1 MNIPILKEKIM
12 KSADAWIERR
22 VDEMTANNPSM
33 AIPAV
38 YIKRGCHNL
47 ISKYEGKISEGV
59 DMAALFLADKDGEV
73 NIDTLFV
80 DLMEYFR
87 GMEEVQIDGGIVK
100 GTVGKGKIA
109 VTMPDNILT
118 NIIFGNRKTITFDE
132 TDVEELKRMI
142 MEG

>member
-1 MNIPILKEKIM
+1 MNIPALKEKIM
-12 KSADAWIERR
+12 KSADAWIEKR

-47 ISKYEGKISEGV
+47 ICKYEEKINEGI
-59 DMAALFLADKDGEV
+59 DMAALFLADKDGNV
-73 NIDTLFV
+73 SIDTFFT

-87 GMEEVQIDGGIVK
+87 GMEEVQIDGGIIK
-100 GTVGKGKIA
+100 GTVGRGKIA
-109 VTMPDNILT
+109 ITMPDNILT
-118 NIIFGNRKTITFDE
+118 NIIFGSKKTITFDE
-132 TDVEELKRMI
+132 ADVMELKMMI